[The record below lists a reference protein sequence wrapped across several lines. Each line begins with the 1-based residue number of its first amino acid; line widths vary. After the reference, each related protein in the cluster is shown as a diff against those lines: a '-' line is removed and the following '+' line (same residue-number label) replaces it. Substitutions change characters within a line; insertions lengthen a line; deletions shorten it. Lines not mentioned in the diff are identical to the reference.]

1 MKSIL
6 ITGCGQGS
14 IGAALAA
21 EFSQRGHTVF
31 ASGRSLNEIDPELLD
46 AGKHGQVPRTI
57 HTLELDVTSQASID
71 AAFQLV
77 SAATGGRLDVLINNA
92 GVISVM
98 PFADEPIEAVKRL
111 YDVNVFGVWAVTQTF
126 LPLLVA
132 SRGLIADLGSI
143 DPVACPPYF
152 SAYSSSKAATE
163 CINRTIRRELAPF
176 GVRVVNIKS
185 GSVGTR
191 LFENCPPVP
200 LPSGSLYSSLR
211 QWIEGRAFLEFSLS
225 RQSSIGEYSRILVD
239 KLLSDRCEPVIW
251 IGGMSLMTWIYSLF
265 GWETAMVSQTAVPHQ
280 EISTKTVHRTRQ

>member
-6 ITGCGQGS
+6 ITGCGEGS
-14 IGAALAA
+14 IGAALAV
-21 EFSQRGHTVF
+21 EFSERGHRVF
-31 ASGRSLNEIDPELLD
+31 ASGRSVNEIDPKFLD
-46 AGKHGQVPRTI
+46 AGKNDQVPKTI
-57 HTLELDVTSQASID
+57 HTLELDVTSQVSID

-77 SAATGGRLDVLINNA
+77 SAATGGRLDMLINNA

-98 PFADEPIEAVKRL
+98 PFADESIEAVKQL

-132 SRGLIADLGSI
+132 SRGLVADLGSI

-152 SAYSSSKAATE
+152 SAYSSSKAAAE

-191 LFENCPPVP
+191 LFENSPPVP
-200 LPSGSLYSSLR
+200 LPSDSLYSSLK
-211 QWIEGRAFLEFSLS
+211 QWIESRAFLEFSLS
-225 RQSSIGEYSRILVD
+225 RQSSIGQYCRTLAD

-265 GWETAMVSQTAVPHQ
+265 GWETAMVSPDC
-280 EISTKTVHRTRQ
+280 R

>member
-1 MKSIL
+1 MRSIL

-31 ASGRSLNEIDPELLD
+31 ASGRSLGEIDPELLS
-46 AGKHGQVPRTI
+46 AAENEQAPGTT

-71 AAFQLV
+71 AAFQIV
-77 SAATGGRLDVLINNA
+77 SAATGGGLDMLVNNA

-98 PFADEPIEAVKRL
+98 PFADESLEAVKKL
-111 YDVNVFGVWAVTQTF
+111 YDVNVFGVWAVTQAF

-132 SRGLIADLGSI
+132 SRGLVADLGSI

-152 SAYSSSKAATE
+152 SAYSSSKAAAE
-163 CINRTIRRELAPF
+163 CVNRTIRREFAPF
-176 GVRVVNIKS
+176 GVRVVNVKS

-191 LFENCPPVP
+191 LFENSPPVP
-200 LPSGSLYSSLR
+200 LPVGSMYSSLR
-211 QWIEGRAFLEFSLS
+211 QWIESRAFLEFSLS
-225 RQSSIGEYSRILVD
+225 RQSSIWQYTRTLAD
-239 KLLSDRCEPVIW
+239 KLLDDRCEPVVW

-265 GWETAMVSQTAVPHQ
+265 AWETAMVSRKHHRLSEQ
-280 EISTKTVHRTRQ
+280 VH

>member
-31 ASGRSLNEIDPELLD
+31 ASGRSFNEIDPKILA
-46 AGKHGQVPRTI
+46 AGGNEQVPRTI
-57 HTLELDVTSQASID
+57 HTLELDVTSQVSID

-77 SAATGGRLDVLINNA
+77 SAATGGRLDMLINNA

-98 PFADEPIEAVKRL
+98 PFADEPIEAVRRL

-132 SRGLIADLGSI
+132 SRGLVADLGSI

-152 SAYSSSKAATE
+152 SAYSSSKAAAE

-191 LFENCPPVP
+191 LFENSPPVP
-200 LPSGSLYSSLR
+200 LPPGSLYSSLR
-211 QWIEGRAFLEFSLS
+211 QWIESRAFLDFSLS
-225 RQSSIGEYSRILVD
+225 RQSSIGQYSQTLAD
-239 KLLSDRCEPVIW
+239 KLLSDRCEAVIW

-265 GWETAMVSQTAVPHQ
+265 GWETAMVS
-280 EISTKTVHRTRQ
+280 SNCR

>member
-21 EFSQRGHTVF
+21 EFLQRGHTVF
-31 ASGRSLNEIDPELLD
+31 ASGRSLDEIDPELLS
-46 AGKHGQVPRTI
+46 AGVNEQAPRTT
-57 HTLELDVTSQASID
+57 HALELDVTSQASID

-77 SAATGGRLDVLINNA
+77 SAATGDGLDMLVNNA

-98 PFADEPIEAVKRL
+98 PFADESVEAVRKL

-132 SRGLIADLGSI
+132 SRGMVADLGSI

-152 SAYSSSKAATE
+152 SAYSSSKAAAE
-163 CINRTIRRELAPF
+163 CVNRTIRRELAPF
-176 GVRVVNIKS
+176 GVRVVNVKS

-191 LFENCPPVP
+191 LFENSPPMP
-200 LPSGSLYSSLR
+200 LPAGSLYSSLR
-211 QWIEGRAFLEFSLS
+211 QWIESRAFLEFSLS
-225 RQSSIGEYSRILVD
+225 RQNSIGQYARTLAD
-239 KLLSDRCEPVIW
+239 KLLGDRCEPVIW

-265 GWETAMVSQTAVPHQ
+265 GWETAMVSGKHRGLSEQ
-280 EISTKTVHRTRQ
+280 VH

>member
-6 ITGCGQGS
+6 ITGCGRGS

-31 ASGRSLNEIDPELLD
+31 ASGRSTNEIDPELLS
-46 AGKHGQVPRTI
+46 AAENEQAPGKT

-77 SAATGGRLDVLINNA
+77 SAATGGGLDMLVNNA

-98 PFADEPIEAVKRL
+98 PFADESIESVRKL
-111 YDVNVFGVWAVTQTF
+111 YDVNVFGVWAVTQAF

-132 SRGLIADLGSI
+132 SRGLVADLGSI

-152 SAYSSSKAATE
+152 SAYSSSKAAAE
-163 CINRTIRRELAPF
+163 CVNRTIRRELAPF
-176 GVRVVNIKS
+176 GVRVVNVKS

-191 LFENCPPVP
+191 LFENSPLVP
-200 LPSGSLYSSLR
+200 LPAGSLYSSLR
-211 QWIEGRAFLEFSLS
+211 QWIESRAFLEFSLS
-225 RQSSIGEYSRILVD
+225 RQSSIGPYTRTLAD
-239 KLLSDRCEPVIW
+239 KLLGDRCEPVIW
-251 IGGMSLMTWIYSLF
+251 IGGMSLMTWIYSLL
-265 GWETAMVSQTAVPHQ
+265 GWETAMVSGIHHQ
-280 EISTKTVHRTRQ
+280 LSEQVH